1 MSFSKDVK
9 KELSKNIPKGRHCQI
24 AEIGAIFAF
33 CGRIKRTEEG
43 SIYLYF
49 SAENESVVRKCFTL
63 LKKTFRIEK
72 EFAVEQCLYR
82 KKNKFILEVRNE
94 KDAVRILQAIKY
106 LAQDKIPIPFE
117 GLINPR
123 VIQNHCCRRAFL
135 RGAFLCAGSISDP
148 EKFYHFEI
156 VCTTLEKAK
165 QLQELIGSFEIYAK
179 IVNRKNHEVVYVKEG
194 EQIVELLGLMGA
206 NISLMNLENIRILK
220 DMRNSINRKVNCD
233 AANINKT
240 VNAALKQVQDI
251 EHIRDTVGIS
261 SLPENLEAVARL
273 RLEYPEASL
282 KELGEMLSPKIGKS
296 GVNHRLRKIGSIAE
310 ELKGFK
316 EERI

>member
-1 MSFSKDVK
+1 MSFSSEVK
-9 KELSKNIPKGRHCQI
+9 QELLKQYSKARHCQLAELAAIVAMEGHIDENGSLYIYTDNSAVVEKYTMLIKKLFQLDVTRALTKEVTEKILTALKLTENLAI
-24 AEIGAIFAF
+24 AN
-33 CGRIKRTEEG
+33 
-43 SIYLYF
+43 LL
-49 SAENESVVRKCFTL
+49 ESEYSLQGVAVNGL
-63 LKKTFRIEK
+63 L
-72 EFAVEQCLYR
+72 
-82 KKNKFILEVRNE
+82 
-94 KDAVRILQAIKY
+94 LQ
-106 LAQDKIPIPFE
+106 
-117 GLINPR
+117 NT
-123 VIQNHCCRRAFL
+123 CCKRAFL
-135 RGAFLCAGSISDP
+135 RGVFLASGSISDP
-148 EKFYHFEI
+148 RKSYHFEI

-206 NISLMNLENIRILK
+206 NVSLMNLENIRILK
-220 DMRNSINRKVNCD
+220 EMRNSINRKVNCD